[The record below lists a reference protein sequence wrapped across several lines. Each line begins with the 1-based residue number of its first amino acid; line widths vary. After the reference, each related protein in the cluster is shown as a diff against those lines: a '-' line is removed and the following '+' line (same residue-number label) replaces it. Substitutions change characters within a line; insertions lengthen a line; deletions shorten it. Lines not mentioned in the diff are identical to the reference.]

1 MAKTSSIEKEKRRE
15 KIVKQKWEKRQ
26 ALKAAAADIHS
37 SEEERHAARIALNKM
52 PRDSSPVRLRNRCL
66 LTGRARGFI
75 RQFKLS
81 RLTFREMA
89 LNGLI
94 PGVTKSSW

>member
-1 MAKTSSIEKEKRRE
+1 MAKRSSIEKEKRRE
-15 KIVKQKWEKRQ
+15 RIVARNWEKRQ
-26 ALKAAAADIHS
+26 SLKKAASDINAT
-37 SEEERHAARIALNKM
+37 EEERQNARIALNKM
-52 PRDSSPVRLRNRCL
+52 PRDSAPARLRNRCL
-66 LTGRARGFI
+66 LTGRARGYM

-89 LNGLI
+89 LHGMI